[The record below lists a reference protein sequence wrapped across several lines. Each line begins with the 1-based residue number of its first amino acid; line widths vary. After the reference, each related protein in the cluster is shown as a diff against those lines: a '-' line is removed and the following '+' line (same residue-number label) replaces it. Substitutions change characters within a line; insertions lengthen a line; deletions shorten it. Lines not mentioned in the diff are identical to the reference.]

1 MKKSS
6 DSDQRG
12 TEMARAERASRESCF
27 SCDLPDD
34 VSGDCPTRMQRSEC
48 FRCDGCERFRSGR
61 VGRPKAASVVDV
73 VQGTRE
79 KCIGDMSIDDQRMEA
94 FIDTESDIYLMRAE
108 QYIRVDAPKL
118 EDKIQFRDVDS
129 GDNVTLDIVQITIN
143 AIEVINVSKSVPEDK
158 EVREMCQL
166 DLNSDKINNVDMTYD

>member
-1 MKKSS
+1 
-6 DSDQRG
+6 
-12 TEMARAERASRESCF
+12 
-27 SCDLPDD
+27 
-34 VSGDCPTRMQRSEC
+34 
-48 FRCDGCERFRSGR
+48 
-61 VGRPKAASVVDV
+61 
-73 VQGTRE
+73 
-79 KCIGDMSIDDQRMEA
+79 MSIDDQRMEA